1 MGQQRGKKEI
11 ILETS
16 PINLWGTIFGNLK
29 TLITRNRNLL
39 KLANFFFDV
48 KKKTITNWPKLHVP
62 LQLLTVRVIFD
73 HFQDLKHII
82 VNKITEGAQSS
93 FSYQEKK

>member
-1 MGQQRGKKEI
+1 MNFVSLVFVAFISLYLVFFFLKKMGQQRGKKEI

-39 KLANFFFDV
+39 KLANFVLDV

-73 HFQDLKHII
+73 I
-82 VNKITEGAQSS
+82 
-93 FSYQEKK
+93 